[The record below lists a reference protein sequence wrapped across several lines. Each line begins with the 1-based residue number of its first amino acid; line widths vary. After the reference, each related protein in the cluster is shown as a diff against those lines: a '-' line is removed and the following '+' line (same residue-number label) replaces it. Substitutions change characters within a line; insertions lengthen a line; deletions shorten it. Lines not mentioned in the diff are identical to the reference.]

1 LGRTIGAVI
10 GEYRLLECLGSGAA
24 GEVFKA
30 EHLIT
35 HRLEAVKFLT
45 HGRPITDE
53 EERRFFREIELHA
66 ALQHPNIAAVHTAC
80 HTSEGLALVMELVD
94 GEPLSAILERGRLP
108 LADSIRYTRA
118 MLEAIAY
125 AHGCG
130 VVHGDVKPANIL
142 VGRGTAKL
150 TDFGL
155 ARPATAAQLT
165 SPGAPAGSP
174 YYMSPEQVNG
184 APFDA
189 RSDCYSL
196 GVTLYELVTGRRPFE
211 GESAFE
217 VMLQQRD
224 ALPAPPIEREPAI
237 GAELNRVILT
247 SLEKDLAR
255 RFQSAAEFQAALERA
270 WTGRPVASRRGAGPW
285 VAAVILAGLALAGAA
300 LAPFRRPVPRVDPPP
315 APQAPAPIVEPAVPG
330 PEPPSPDLPPAPHR
344 KPAPAKHRGA
354 PPMPSPS
361 LTPVA
366 PRPEAK
372 PADNPAV
379 EPPPSSA
386 SASASATAASLES
399 DNPARPSQAALPAAP
414 AKRRNIVWRV
424 LGKVVHPWPRKPP

>member
-1 LGRTIGAVI
+1 LGRTIGTVI

-94 GEPLSAILERGRLP
+94 GEPLSAILERGRVT

-118 MLEAIAY
+118 MLEALAY
-125 AHGCG
+125 AHGRG

-155 ARPATAAQLT
+155 AQSASAAQVE
-165 SPGAPAGSP
+165 SSGAPAGSP
-174 YYMSPEQVNG
+174 YYMSPEQVSG
-184 APFDA
+184 APIDL

-224 ALPAPPIEREPAI
+224 ALPVPPIEREPAI

-247 SLEKDLAR
+247 SLEKDPAC
-255 RFQSAAEFQAALERA
+255 RFQSAAEFRAALESA
-270 WTGRPVASRRGAGPW
+270 WTGRPMATRRRAGPF
-285 VAAVILAGLALAGAA
+285 VAASTLAGLALAGAM
-300 LAPFRRPVPRVDPPP
+300 LAPFRRPIPRVDPPP
-315 APQAPAPIVEPAVPG
+315 APQAPALVVEPALPV
-330 PEPPSPDLPPAPHR
+330 PEPTSPDLPPAQPR
-344 KPAPAKHRGA
+344 KPAPAKHRSA
-354 PPMPSPS
+354 PPIPPAA

-372 PADNPAV
+372 PAGTPAAA
-379 EPPPSSA
+379 PPPSPANA
-386 SASASATAASLES
+386 SAPEPAASVEPDS
-399 DNPARPSQAALPAAP
+399 PALSPSALPAAP
-414 AKRRNIVWRV
+414 AKHRNIVWRV
-424 LGKVVHPWPRKPP
+424 LGKVVHPWPRKQP